1 MKTSGSDTLIDIG
14 PALALSRLP
23 PVQRRRVLAVAA
35 SLEAP
40 QHAQDGAGVAGLLVA
55 AAVALIA
62 FACL

>member
-1 MKTSGSDTLIDIG
+1 MKTSGPDMLIDIG
-14 PALALSRLP
+14 PALVLSRLSP
-23 PVQRRRVLAVAA
+23 IQRRRVLAVAT

-40 QHAQDGAGVAGLLVA
+40 QHAQDGASVAGLLVA

>member
-1 MKTSGSDTLIDIG
+1 MLIDIG
-14 PALALSRLP
+14 PALVLSRLP
-23 PVQRRRVLAVAA
+23 PVQRRRVLAVAT

-40 QHAQDGAGVAGLLVA
+40 QHPQDGASVAGLLAA